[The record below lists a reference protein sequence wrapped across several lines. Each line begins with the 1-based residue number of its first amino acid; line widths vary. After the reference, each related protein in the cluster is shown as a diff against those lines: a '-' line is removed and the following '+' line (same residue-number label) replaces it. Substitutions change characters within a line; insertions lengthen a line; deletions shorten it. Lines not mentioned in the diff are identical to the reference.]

1 MSTSAPGRSPLPSV
15 MLDPRPHLGE
25 PLALDLLNTRW
36 IDGGPQDLLV
46 DPAGLAIWLHSAGL
60 AERAT
65 ADERTLAAVRTARD
79 AIYDVVQHATIAGLN
94 EVLEHGRIK
103 RGLTG
108 TGPTQTPDVADP
120 AWLPG
125 WLAADDLLRLLAAA
139 PDRIR
144 QCAHPDCVLFFYDTS
159 KNGTRR
165 WHSMATCGN
174 RTKAARHYNRAVAE
188 KPTAQNNSSRSR

>member
-1 MSTSAPGRSPLPSV
+1 

-36 IDGGPQDLLV
+36 ISGDGPQDLLV
-46 DPAGLAIWLHSAGL
+46 DVAGLRIWLETNGL
-60 AERAT
+60 ADRCDAGTAT
-65 ADERTLAAVRTARD
+65 LDALLTART
-79 AIYDVVQHATIAGLN
+79 AIYDAVRHGRRDALN
-94 EVLEHGRIK
+94 DVLDHGRI
-103 RGLTG
+103 RRSLTG
-108 TGPTQTPDVADP
+108 DGPVDTPDVTDP
-120 AWLPG
+120 AWLPP
-125 WLAADDLLRLLAAA
+125 WLAADNLLSLLATA

-174 RTKAARHYNRAVAE
+174 RTKAARHYA
-188 KPTAQNNSSRSR
+188 KKS

>member
-1 MSTSAPGRSPLPSV
+1 
-15 MLDPRPHLGE
+15 MLDPRPHVGE

-36 IDGGPQDLLV
+36 IENGPQDLLTDV
-46 DPAGLAIWLHSAGL
+46 AGLRVWLTTAGLAD
-60 AERAT
+60 RAP
-65 ADERTLAAVRTARD
+65 ADGQTLAAVLTARS
-79 AIYDVVQHATIAGLN
+79 AIYDTVRHGAHRALN

-103 RGLTG
+103 RRLTDD
-108 TGPTQTPDVADP
+108 GPVDLPDVTDP
-120 AWLPG
+120 VWLPG
-125 WLAADDLLRLLAAA
+125 WLAAENLLQLIAKA

-174 RTKAARHYNRAVAE
+174 RTKAARHYAKKV
-188 KPTAQNNSSRSR
+188 